1 MTSDEQIAKLKAEI
15 TRLKEAISTD
25 PLTGLQNRRGL
36 SERLQP
42 VVKEVSYQLD
52 NPQRRRVQIDSLAI
66 VMVDIDFF
74 KKINDEH
81 GHEGGDRVLKQL
93 SQLLLDHLRSLDV
106 VGRMGGEEFAV
117 GLLGARPEMGTK
129 VAEQLREAVAA
140 TDFVL
145 GDGTKLKVTAS
156 FGVTSLTGAKL
167 SLDDLLAQA
176 DKALYEAKNSGR
188 NKVVVYKA

>member
-15 TRLKEAISTD
+15 TRLKAAISTD

-36 SERLQP
+36 RERLLP
-42 VVKEVSYQLD
+42 MVKEVSYQLA

-81 GHEGGDRVLKQL
+81 GHETGDRVLKQL
-93 SQLLLDHLRSLDV
+93 SKVLLGHVRSLDV

-117 GLLGARPEMGTK
+117 GLLGASPKMAAK
-129 VAEQLREAVAA
+129 VAEQLREAVVAA
-140 TDFVL
+140 DFTTK
-145 GDGTKLKVTAS
+145 DGTKLTVTAS
-156 FGVTSLTGAKL
+156 FGVTSLTTAKL
-167 SLDDLLAQA
+167 TLDDLLDQA
-176 DKALYEAKNSGR
+176 DKALYEAKTSGR
-188 NKVVVYKA
+188 NRVAVYKA